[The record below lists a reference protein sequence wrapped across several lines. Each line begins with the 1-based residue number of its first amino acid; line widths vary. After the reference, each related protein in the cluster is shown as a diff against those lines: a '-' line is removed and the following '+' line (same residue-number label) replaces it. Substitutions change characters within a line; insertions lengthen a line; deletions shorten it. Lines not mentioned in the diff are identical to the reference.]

1 MHLSFSQIVEYAAK
15 QVENLS
21 STTPPQDPFLVNYEH
36 EATKSTAGYSQDPS
50 DSQSLR
56 STSLTTRN
64 EINKSTFPH
73 EIFHLNIAT
82 EPTRESKE
90 SISYRV

>member
-1 MHLSFSQIVEYAAK
+1 MHLSFSSNIEYAAK
-15 QVENLS
+15 QVEYLS
-21 STTPPQDPFLVNYEH
+21 STTPHQDPFLVNYEH
-36 EATKSTAGYSQDPS
+36 EPSNSTSAYLQDPS

-64 EINKSTFPH
+64 EINKPSFPH

-90 SISYRV
+90 YISYRV